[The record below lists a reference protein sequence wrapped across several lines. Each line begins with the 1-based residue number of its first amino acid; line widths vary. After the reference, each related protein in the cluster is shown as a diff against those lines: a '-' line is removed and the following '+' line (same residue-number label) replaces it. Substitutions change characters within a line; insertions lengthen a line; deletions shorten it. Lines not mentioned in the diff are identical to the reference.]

1 MADYTK
7 PLPNPADP
15 DLTAPFWEA
24 AKRHELLIPRCRS
37 CDSYFW
43 FPRPACPTCLKE
55 DWEWTE
61 VSGKGRLHTF
71 TVVRQPSNPS
81 FNEDVPYAY
90 AVVQLDEGP
99 RMVSNIVDCEIPD
112 GLAVDM
118 ALEASFDDVDD
129 DWTLVKVKPAS

>member
-15 DLTAPFWEA
+15 ELTRPFWEA
-24 AKRHELLIPRCRS
+24 AQRHELVIPRCRR

-43 FPRPACPTCLKE
+43 YPRPACPSCLIE
-55 DWEWTE
+55 DWEWTA

-71 TVVRQPSNPS
+71 TVVRQPGNPS

-90 AVVQLDEGP
+90 AIVQLDEGP
-99 RMVSNIVDCEIPD
+99 RMISNIVDCEIPD

-118 ALEASFDDVDD
+118 RLEASFDDIDGE
-129 DWTLVKVKPAS
+129 WTLVKFRPA